1 MKALRCLATEGALFL
16 EDIEVPEV
24 VSSDDVLIKV
34 AFAGLCGTDLHIL
47 SGEFTNSGT
56 CKVTMGHEF
65 SGVVVKVGKD
75 AANRFSVGDR
85 VGVDPNQPCHKC
97 EFCLGSGTQHCPN
110 LNPIGIFRD
119 GGMAE
124 FCLVPDCLVHLLP
137 SSVTLE
143 QGALTEPLSCILH
156 GWQRLMAV
164 SPPQPD
170 TRILIIGAG
179 IIGNLWV
186 SMFHH
191 HGFRNVTVS
200 EPAEGRREIT
210 NKLETGFTVLAP
222 TSVPSSPGFDL
233 VVDCAGFVPATE
245 KALEWTRPG
254 ATLMLFGCSPPGKSI
269 RLCPEEVFRKELT
282 ILGSLINPNTY
293 GRATKLAENL
303 GSRYLD
309 CDKLGVGMFR
319 IDEYKEAIDKLKKG
333 QISKAM
339 FKM

>member
-1 MKALRCLATEGALFL
+1 MGLLQERNMKALRCLATEGSLSL
-16 EDIEVPEV
+16 EDIEVPDISSPDV
-24 VSSDDVLIKV
+24 VLVRV

-47 SGEFTNSGT
+47 SGEFTNSGS

-65 SGVVVKVGKD
+65 SGVVEKVGKD
-75 AANRFSVGDR
+75 AAKR
-85 VGVDPNQPCHKC
+85 PCHKC
-97 EFCLGSGTQHCPN
+97 EFCLGSGSQHCPN
-110 LNPIGIFRD
+110 LNPVGIYRG
-119 GGMAE
+119 GGMAS

-137 SSVTLE
+137 PGVTLE
-143 QGALTEPLSCILH
+143 QGALCEPLSCILH

-164 SPPQPD
+164 SPPQPE

-200 EPAEGRREIT
+200 EPAKGRREIT
-210 NKLETGFTVLAP
+210 NKLDTGF
-222 TSVPSSPGFDL
+222 SVVDPSDVSPVPGFDL
-233 VVDCAGFVPATE
+233 IVDCAGFVPATE
-245 KALEWTRPG
+245 KALQWTRPG
-254 ATLMLFGCSPPGKSI
+254 ATLLLFGCAPPGKTFQLS
-269 RLCPEEVFRKELT
+269 PEEVFRKELT

-293 GRATKLAENL
+293 SRATKLAQSM
-303 GSRYLD
+303 GDRYLD
-309 CDKLGVGMFR
+309 CEKLGVGMFK
-319 IDEYKEAIDKLKKG
+319 IDEYEEAIDKLKKG